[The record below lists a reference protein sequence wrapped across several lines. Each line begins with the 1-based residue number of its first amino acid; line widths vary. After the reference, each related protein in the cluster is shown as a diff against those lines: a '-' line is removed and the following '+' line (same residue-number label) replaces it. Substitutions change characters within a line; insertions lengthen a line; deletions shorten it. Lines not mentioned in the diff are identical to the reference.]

1 MGSGMGLSR
10 LDHVNVNTAH
20 LQRLIT
26 FYTEVLG
33 MTTGPRPNFSFGGAW
48 LYCGGV
54 PAVHLVERARMEPV
68 AGDLRLQHFAF
79 KAHDLQAF
87 LARLDALAVPYRVGM
102 VDDFEI
108 CQINLQD
115 PDGNHL
121 HIDFPLAEARRLG
134 LERTPRST

>member
-1 MGSGMGLSR
+1 MGLSR
-10 LDHVNVNTAH
+10 LDHVNVNTAQ

-26 FYTEVLG
+26 FYSEVLG

-48 LYCGGV
+48 MYCDGT
-54 PAVHLVERARMEPV
+54 PAVHLVERSHMEPV
-68 AGDLRLQHFAF
+68 VGDLRLQHFAF
-79 KAHDLQAF
+79 AARDLEAF
-87 LARLDALAVPYRVGM
+87 LARLKALGVPYRVGI

-134 LERTPRST
+134 VERTPR